1 MSDQEYLKKYLPESQ
16 WEWGLEQLALGLP
29 VQYIIGNVDFYGY
42 ILEVNRFVLIPRFET
57 EELISKTIKHLA
69 DFHTPRIVDI
79 GTGSGC
85 IAITLKKE
93 IDCVME
99 AVDISNKAL
108 DVAMKNASSNAAEIT
123 FLEGSF
129 LSPITGKY
137 DCIIS
142 NPPYLSYRDDIMEI
156 VARNEPAIALY
167 ADEDGLASYDM
178 ILKDCEKH
186 LKEQFLIAFEIGE
199 RHSTRILKIVK
210 KYLPSSRAWIEKD
223 MQGRDRFLFIREK

>member
-16 WEWGLEQLALGLP
+16 WEWGFEQLALGFP

-57 EELISKTIKHLA
+57 EELISKTIKHLS
-69 DFHTPRIVDI
+69 DFDKPRIVDI

-93 IDCVME
+93 INCEME

-108 DVAMKNASSNAAEIT
+108 EVAMKNADNNAAEIV

-129 LSPITGKY
+129 LSPLTAKY

-178 ILKDCEKH
+178 ILKDCKQY
-186 LKEQFLIAFEIGE
+186 LKEKYLIAFEIGD
-199 RHSTRILKIVK
+199 RHGTRILKIVK

-223 MQGRDRFLFIREK
+223 MQGRDRFLFIRES